1 MTKKIDKKIEVLW
14 FLATSFFL
22 TLILWE
28 IDGKYGF
35 NPSDEARVLGMVQ
48 RLHNGEVP
56 HKDFMYQTFVGS
68 AYLHF
73 FHILVPSLNLQF
85 QRILSILMF
94 QIYSIA
100 LLRLSPK
107 YNSLKLSFKVPIFI
121 ISSILNM
128 HYFEFT
134 IWPTVDGIFTLAV
147 GSFLIF
153 RVEKFK
159 LLGYFIIGLSPLMKT
174 PFILST
180 IAIIFFDNVIVNK
193 FNLKKFLTS
202 SLSASISSLSYIV
215 YITVNGGFSNLLE
228 ESLNQPNNSLELLN
242 SWIHHLGF
250 YEKTLIP
257 LSILLTLYFLNTKW
271 MKPKVLTSP
280 FLKLLVLFIV
290 INSLNFGEMT
300 YKPIINLL
308 NLFFIFILFLKT
320 FKTKISKETSAF
332 FVCYAIEVGAIMSI
346 GWRWGLFVSGTVLVL
361 ILLSILDFIDLD
373 IKRNELISLIVIV
386 LIFINP
392 VRTLLQFKS
401 EYIYLDKPKSEL
413 TYNLNN
419 LDRRF
424 GNIYTSENVYLY
436 LESIQE
442 CLEKY
447 ETPKISIFPDNPSLY
462 FIFKLNN
469 PIPVDWHTL
478 GVEGKVAYDDIRIK
492 NKMLSDEYVDSV
504 VFLQSFKVSR
514 LKNLTPNEVVTL
526 NPNPFPDLL
535 QNHYIDVYDYLKSRD
550 GTVITSCNS
559 FTVLINN

>member
-1 MTKKIDKKIEVLW
+1 MTRKIDKKIEVLW
-14 FLATSFFL
+14 FLGTSFFL

-48 RLHNGEVP
+48 RLYNGEVP

-107 YNSLKLSFKVPIFI
+107 FNSLKLSYKVPIFI

-180 IAIIFFDNVIVNK
+180 IAIIFFDNVIVNR
-193 FNLKKFLTS
+193 FNLKKFLIS
-202 SLSASISSLSYIV
+202 SLSASISSLSYLV
-215 YITVNGGFSNLLE
+215 YVTLNGGFSNLLE

-257 LSILLTLYFLNTKW
+257 LSILLTLYFLNTKS
-271 MKPKVLTSP
+271 MKPKILTNP
-280 FLKLLVLFIV
+280 FLKLFILFIV

-308 NLFFIFILFLKT
+308 NLFFIFILFLKS

-373 IKRNELISLIVIV
+373 IKRNEFISLIVII

-392 VRTLLQFKS
+392 VRNLLQFKS

-419 LDRRF
+419 LDSRF
-424 GNIYTSENVYLY
+424 GNIYTSENVYIY

-442 CLEKY
+442 CLEQY
-447 ETPKISIFPDNPSLY
+447 ETTKISIFPDNPSLY

-469 PIPVDWHTL
+469 PIPVDWHTM

-492 NKMLSDEYVDSV
+492 NKMLSDEYVGSV

-535 QNHYIDVYDYLKSRD
+535 QNHYIDVYNYLKSRD
-550 GTVITSCNS
+550 GTDITSCNS

>member
-1 MTKKIDKKIEVLW
+1 MKRKIEVLW
-14 FLATSFFL
+14 FLGTSIFL

-48 RLHNGEVP
+48 RLYNGEVP

-107 YNSLKLSFKVPIFI
+107 FNSLKLSYKVPIFI

-180 IAIIFFDNVIVNK
+180 IAIIFFDNVIVNR
-193 FNLKKFLTS
+193 FNLKKFLIS
-202 SLSASISSLSYIV
+202 SLSASISSLSYLV
-215 YITVNGGFSNLLE
+215 YVTLNGGFSNLLE

-257 LSILLTLYFLNTKW
+257 LSILLTLYFLNTKS
-271 MKPKVLTSP
+271 MKPKILTNP
-280 FLKLLVLFIV
+280 FLKLFILFIV

-308 NLFFIFILFLKT
+308 NLFFIFILFLKS

-361 ILLSILDFIDLD
+361 ILLSIMDFIDLD
-373 IKRNELISLIVIV
+373 IKRNEFISLIVII

-392 VRTLLQFKS
+392 VRNLLQFKS

-419 LDRRF
+419 LDSRF
-424 GNIYTSENVYLY
+424 GNIYTSENVYIY

-442 CLEKY
+442 CLEQY
-447 ETPKISIFPDNPSLY
+447 ETTKISIFPDNPSLY

-469 PIPVDWHTL
+469 PIPVDWHTM

-492 NKMLSDEYVDSV
+492 NKMLSDEYVGSV

-514 LKNLTPNEVVTL
+514 LKNLTPDEVVTL

-535 QNHYIDVYDYLKSRD
+535 QNHYIDVYNYLKSRD